1 MKLIQSSTE
10 LMPWSDPFIH
20 IEKIGRVCYK
30 STSDFTHESGVK
42 FFNSLVKNK
51 HHSVLEHA
59 TFIFEACPDILMT
72 SGCTVLQKIASKKY
86 LHWTRSYDANK
97 GSFRTFISGNLRA
110 IKESGIH
117 ALMLPLLKVY
127 PEFKEYFGS
136 DLSESPKES
145 TINKYFTLLSRQEFL
160 STNPIYGDMLEHL
173 YTTISFTTDRGVSHE
188 IVRHRPA
195 SFSQESTRYCN
206 YSKDKFGNE
215 LEFIKPANFDSWLP
229 EHKSIYLHTLKEAE
243 MSYMHMVREGMSPQN
258 ARGVLP
264 TEVRTQIVMTANA
277 REWKHFFDLR
287 VHGVTG
293 APHPNMKE
301 VAEKALKEYNSQF

>member
-1 MKLIQSSTE
+1 MKLIQPSVE
-10 LMPWSDPFIH
+10 LMQWSDPFIH

-42 FFNSLVKNK
+42 FFNSLVKSK
-51 HHSVLEHA
+51 HYSVLEHA
-59 TFIFEACPDILMT
+59 TFIFEACPDILMST
-72 SGCTVLQKIASKKY
+72 GSIILQEIARKKY
-86 LHWTRSYDANK
+86 LHWTRSYNETK
-97 GSFRTFISGNLRA
+97 ESFRTIVSGNLRA
-110 IKESGIH
+110 IKESGIS
-117 ALMLPLLKVY
+117 ALMLPLLKAY
-127 PEFKEYFGS
+127 PELKDYFGL
-136 DLSESPKES
+136 DLSGSSKDS
-145 TINKYFTLLSRQEFL
+145 AINEYFTLISRQEFL
-160 STNPIYGDMLEHL
+160 STNPTGSEMLEHL

-188 IVRHRPA
+188 MVRHRPA

-264 TEVRTQIVMTANA
+264 TEVRTQIVMTTNA
-277 REWKHFFDLR
+277 REWEHFFNLR

-293 APHPNMKE
+293 APHPNMLE